1 MEAIRGLSRFSLFG
15 FGVANVIAVFFWWNQ
30 VVNDPL
36 HFFSKQGLFIW
47 PVAAVVGE
55 LCFAIYRQKQPKIL
69 APIRLAD
76 TRPTQAMNLVDDY
89 LRHFEETKFGFP
101 TGFFVPVDATEKH
114 VRVYKEQTLP
124 TAGIRLAVLVC
135 VDYVLFAVSYVLEGI
150 VRWESRD
157 DGMKN
162 LLQFITVTLG
172 ICASAGITIV
182 FFFPIW
188 IGVLGESVM
197 KKFLAS
203 SITAKVY
210 EAPDR
215 RNDSLAKIELR
226 GMSAMMAEKAIIKAF
241 EVPMRPMLAGA

>member
-1 MEAIRGLSRFSLFG
+1 MEAIRGLNRFSLFG

-30 VVNDPL
+30 VVNNPL

-135 VDYVLFAVSYVLEGI
+135 VAFPLFAVSKLLT
-150 VRWESRD
+150 VRTS
-157 DGMKN
+157 N
-162 LLQFITVTLG
+162 FFSLLILALG

-188 IGVLGESVM
+188 IGVLGESVL